1 LGKPLDPIKRNW
13 VVTGDDDYLPASLHM
28 HKSLRLQDSQGS
40 DYHEQ
45 GGEVGEIESI
55 DLA

>member
-1 LGKPLDPIKRNW
+1 M
-13 VVTGDDDYLPASLHM
+13 VTGDDDYLPASLHM